1 MCLSR
6 GPKEKDLQA
15 DTITPFGRAYYKR
28 EADFFVIPYIG
39 ILFIGILTAAMSAA
53 YWSISAVAVAQVLRE
68 LQIHLKHLHLF
79 QEEWYRFGLLYGLIS
94 ASFICVL
101 NIQAILAM
109 VGVIL
114 AKWLIIGRRKEG
126 SYPWDKSSYCES
138 RFLLPMIHNL
148 LGAPIGQRWQLH
160 LALSRPLNKGFGNS
174 GVLGAITGTVFIAWY
189 YRALGAKIGKN
200 CSLGASGRIVLMTE
214 PDLVELGNN
223 VSLDDCS
230 IVAHINSRGV
240 FALNRLLIGNG
251 YVIFPFIVRMVFVT
265 FQLMQM
271 CSTFWLS
278 IALWCIYGRT
288 QYASRTH
295 SIGFR

>member
-1 MCLSR
+1 M
-6 GPKEKDLQA
+6 A
-15 DTITPFGRAYYKR
+15 
-28 EADFFVIPYIG
+28 
-39 ILFIGILTAAMSAA
+39 
-53 YWSISAVAVAQVLRE
+53 
-68 LQIHLKHLHLF
+68 
-79 QEEWYRFGLLYGLIS
+79 
-94 ASFICVL
+94 
-101 NIQAILAM
+101 
-109 VGVIL
+109 
-114 AKWLIIGRRKEG
+114 
-126 SYPWDKSSYCES
+126 
-138 RFLLPMIHNL
+138 L
-148 LGAPIGQRWQLH
+148 LGVPIGQRWQLH
-160 LALSRPLNKGFGNS
+160 LALSRPLNKGLGNS
-174 GVLGAITGTVFIAWY
+174 GVLGAITGTVFIAWF